1 MDRPS
6 RRRRDVELREAE
18 AAYLETGSKEHA
30 AWVHNAMRSG
40 DMTDRDFSNAVIEST
55 EKSQDERNE
64 AKRLMRKYKLDSLDV
79 ERDAPEKGS
88 N

>member
-1 MDRPS
+1 
-6 RRRRDVELREAE
+6 
-18 AAYLETGSKEHA
+18 
-30 AWVHNAMRSG
+30 
-40 DMTDRDFSNAVIEST
+40 MTDRDFSNAVIEST